1 MNRRSLINT
10 LIAGLAI
17 PLAPASLALAA
28 RSSGRRLIL
37 VELSGANDGLNTVV
51 PIADE
56 RYREIRPTIGMGT
69 NEVFNIG
76 NGLALHNALTPLA
89 DAWQAGDLS
98 IIQGLGYPGQ
108 NRSHFKSIALWETG
122 GDGSKAGKTG
132 WLTQDV
138 ENMIGAEDLDAH
150 GVSLDG
156 GMGIFASPSGVW
168 LSMTSLNQF
177 RSLGETTERLASTS
191 INGKSTNPALAMV
204 LDRGQSLN
212 TAMSRISKKIAR
224 IRSNSRLRFDAG
236 DLGRQAAM
244 AAQLI
249 DAGIDA
255 PVLKIKID
263 GFDTHENQTWRH
275 RDLLQNLGRALAGL
289 RNALL
294 DSGHWENTLI
304 MTYSEFGRRAVE
316 NESGGT
322 DHGTAAPHFMMG
334 GAVSGGIWGIHPDLG
349 ALNEGDMAYTQ
360 DYRSVY
366 DLVLAEWF
374 GLPKNRFK
382 GFSNSI
388 MNGILTT

>member
-1 MNRRSLINT
+1 
-10 LIAGLAI
+10 
-17 PLAPASLALAA
+17 
-28 RSSGRRLIL
+28 
-37 VELSGANDGLNTVV
+37 LSGANDGLNTVV
-51 PIADE
+51 PITDE
-56 RYREIRPTIGMGT
+56 RYREIRPNIGMGI
-69 NEVFNIG
+69 NNVFSIEKG
-76 NGLALHNALTPLA
+76 IALHNALTPLA
-89 DAWQAGDLS
+89 DAWEAGDLS

-122 GDGSKAGKTG
+122 GDGLKAGKTG
-132 WLTQDV
+132 WLTEDI
-138 ENMIGAEDLDAH
+138 ENMIGAENLDAH

-156 GMGIFASPSGVW
+156 GMGVFASSSGLW

-177 RSLGETTERLASTS
+177 SSLNETTERLASTA
-191 INGKSTNPALAMV
+191 NYGKAANPALAMV
-204 LDRGQSLN
+204 LDRGQALN
-212 TAMSRISKKIAR
+212 TAMSRISKKIVR
-224 IRSNSRLRFDAG
+224 MSPNSQLRFNAG

-275 RDLLQNLGRALAGL
+275 RELLQDLGRGLAGL
-289 RNALL
+289 RHALMN
-294 DSGHWENTLI
+294 SGHWENTLI

-349 ALNEGDMAYTQ
+349 ALDEGDMAYTM

-366 DLVLAEWF
+366 DLVLAKWF
-374 GLPKNRFK
+374 GLPENRFK

-388 MNGILTT
+388 MNGILTS